1 MDYNE
6 IAAVYRHQS
15 THGNHP
21 VELVGKLY
29 EALLEDF
36 RRALNAVSAGD
47 IPARSASLN
56 HALQIIAELQS
67 VLDHERGGEVS
78 QRLSGLY
85 DVTRPLIVEANIR
98 SEARYIQ
105 RLLDLY
111 MPLRQAWRQV
121 EQEAKLGKLGINS
134 SNSSPHTDTPV
145 IPDSGPSGTTDLA
158 SPNVR
163 WNA

>member
-6 IAAVYRHQS
+6 IAAIYRHQG
-15 THGNHP
+15 TRGNHP

-36 RRALNAVSAGD
+36 RRALSAVGAED
-47 IPARSASLN
+47 IPARTASLN

-67 VLDHERGGEVS
+67 VLDYERGGEVS

-85 DVTRPLIVEANIR
+85 DVTRPLIIEANIR
-98 SEARYIQ
+98 SDARCIQ

-111 MPLRQAWRQV
+111 MPVRQAWRQV
-121 EQEAKLGKLGINS
+121 EEEAKLGKLGINL
-134 SNSSPHTDTPV
+134 SNSSPHRDTP
-145 IPDSGPSGTTDLA
+145 SGPSSTTDLD
-158 SPNVR
+158 SPNVC